1 MTLKSG
7 LTFELNTP
15 IPPLFPHQKRKKKK
29 KSRRNPLKFD
39 IFTCLQTLIDVQDF
53 LKVPHRE
60 LKSRQVKIHKG
71 SLSQQVENWDDLEK
85 VIKGTHYESFLQA
98 DYRK

>member
-1 MTLKSG
+1 MHYEILFIM
-7 LTFELNTP
+7 FELK
-15 IPPLFPHQKRKKKK
+15 PPPPPPPKKKKKKK

-39 IFTCLQTLIDVQDF
+39 IFTCLQKLTDVQDF
-53 LKVPHRE
+53 LKVPRRE

-71 SLSQQVENWDDLEK
+71 SLSQQVENWDDLKK
-85 VIKGTHYESFLQA
+85 VINGTHYESFLQA